1 VCALINAFIR
11 SNEVDSRDWL
21 QPRTG
26 PGFGEE
32 FSGYAKTTRQYLR
45 DLSQHQK
52 GTGKIGT
59 GNVQPETKRFVVFI
73 I

>member
-1 VCALINAFIR
+1 VCFDQQKIG
-11 SNEVDSRDWL
+11 SDEVDSRDRL

-26 PGFGEE
+26 SRFGEE
-32 FSGYAKTTRQYLR
+32 SSGSAETTRQYLR

-59 GNVQPETKRFVVFI
+59 GNDQGERFITFLI